1 MIPTSDTADPNVIY
15 NLYGSGFP
23 ANVLRVALQ
32 LDIFTPLSGG
42 PADAGTVASAAGA
55 HPGGTRAL
63 LDYLV
68 SVGLL
73 DHDAA
78 NYELTEVAATFLVP
92 GRAAYAGDFILQHS
106 SPMVWDAVL
115 ERLQGRHPVR
125 TDFAWEQDA
134 WLESYRS
141 DRPAASREMWTAAGV
156 TAVDGRQLRVLDLG
170 CGCAVKSL
178 VLAADYS
185 AKVTAVDSPAVLA
198 VARDLAHRWGVDEM
212 IDLVPGDALTVDLAT
227 SAYDVALVGQL
238 TYYLDPQTNTLLFR
252 RIREA
257 LVPGGRLVVDAI
269 MLADEPSRWAST
281 VTLLSLG
288 TADGSAH
295 SFADY
300 RSWLI
305 AAGFRDIRHLTEHSL
320 VASTSPK
327 TRQPA

>member
-1 MIPTSDTADPNVIY
+1 MSGTADPNVIY

-23 ANVLRVALQ
+23 AHVLRIALQ
-32 LDIFTPLSGG
+32 LDIFTPLGGG
-42 PADAGTVASAAGA
+42 PANAGTVASAAGA

-73 DHDAA
+73 GHDAG
-78 NYELTEVAATFLVP
+78 NYELTEAAATFLVP
-92 GRAAYAGDFILQHS
+92 GRGTYAGDFILQHS
-106 SPMVWDAVL
+106 SPMIWDAVL

-141 DRPAASREMWTAAGV
+141 DRPAQSREMWTAAGV
-156 TAVDGRQLRVLDLG
+156 AAVDGRQLRVLDLA

-178 VLAADYS
+178 VLAADYP
-185 AKVTAVDSPAVLA
+185 ARVTAVDSPAVLA
-198 VARDLAHRWGVDEM
+198 VVRDLARRWGVEEKV
-212 IDLVPGDALTVDLAT
+212 DLVPGDALTVELSA
-227 SAYDVALVGQL
+227 SAYDIALVGQL
-238 TYYLDPQTNTLLFR
+238 TYYLDPETNTSLFR
-252 RIREA
+252 RVGEA

-288 TADGSAH
+288 TADGTAH

-300 RSWLI
+300 QSWLM
-305 AAGFRDIRHLTEHSL
+305 AAGFRGIRQLTEHSL

-327 TRQPA
+327 ARQPA